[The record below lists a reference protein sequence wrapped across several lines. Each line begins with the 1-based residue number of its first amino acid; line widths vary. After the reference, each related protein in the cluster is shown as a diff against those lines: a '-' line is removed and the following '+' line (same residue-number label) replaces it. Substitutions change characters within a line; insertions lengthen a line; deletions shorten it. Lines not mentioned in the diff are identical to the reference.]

1 MASVKRITSFYFL
14 IIVFQLFLSII
25 AISSFAQTKPSYRN
39 HEEIDVGGGMKV
51 EILKCYGEGPTEECD
66 CIYFTDKRQTGTRM
80 KQNAN
85 RLKEEERAANLAR
98 GITTP
103 VSRTSGSSTNVAAD
117 NRTDKAIPA
126 SIAPNPLVKA
136 TPRKPTLEE
145 AVKRADSV
153 ARASSEKMKEG
164 LSKTSAA
171 DDSTEMDKVY
181 IPKVTETGATRFEAS
196 NTISAN
202 ITSRDTATQGVQK
215 DTNVAVA
222 SYSAQSSYG
231 LVLDTV
237 LRLDERKQ
245 DAGIAPS
252 PAAVANKPVRD
263 TIAAGVQKD
272 TVVSVAS
279 AQVIASTS
287 SDSVVEAAETTKSIT
302 VIKTPPVNNSV
313 SSDTITKTT
322 IKSAGDLATSPVNSV
337 SNTAID
343 TTENNWVKQYQQVK
357 PGLSINEPLVSKPHQ
372 DEVNNEKITDTSST
386 LNANAGAVKKDAVT
400 NAPNA
405 TVNSD
410 DATTAP
416 QPDIE
421 SNKSAVSNL
430 IGKSAEVNTKGDWEK
445 ATIIDKE
452 TEFLY
457 KVHYLG
463 RTSEHD
469 EWVSVTQIRNIDS
482 AAVAE
487 IKRVT
492 ENPSKISKVNTG
504 CSFEAPAPP
513 VSNGDKFS
521 EKLAKRKIYE
531 GYVNAN
537 KGNGVKK
544 TGITFLS
551 LTTET
556 PYVNTVSVSAAN
568 VLEIKFAFA
577 PAGAMIY
584 PVKTQFKVCE
594 QALGKNFSKTLNS
607 YYGCFRNKTGA
618 WACAVVE

>member
-1 MASVKRITSFYFL
+1 
-14 IIVFQLFLSII
+14 
-25 AISSFAQTKPSYRN
+25 
-39 HEEIDVGGGMKV
+39 
-51 EILKCYGEGPTEECD
+51 
-66 CIYFTDKRQTGTRM
+66 
-80 KQNAN
+80 
-85 RLKEEERAANLAR
+85 
-98 GITTP
+98 
-103 VSRTSGSSTNVAAD
+103 
-117 NRTDKAIPA
+117 
-126 SIAPNPLVKA
+126 
-136 TPRKPTLEE
+136 
-145 AVKRADSV
+145 
-153 ARASSEKMKEG
+153 
-164 LSKTSAA
+164 
-171 DDSTEMDKVY
+171 
-181 IPKVTETGATRFEAS
+181 
-196 NTISAN
+196 
-202 ITSRDTATQGVQK
+202 
-215 DTNVAVA
+215 
-222 SYSAQSSYG
+222 
-231 LVLDTV
+231 
-237 LRLDERKQ
+237 
-245 DAGIAPS
+245 
-252 PAAVANKPVRD
+252 
-263 TIAAGVQKD
+263 
-272 TVVSVAS
+272 
-279 AQVIASTS
+279 
-287 SDSVVEAAETTKSIT
+287 
-302 VIKTPPVNNSV
+302 
-313 SSDTITKTT
+313 
-322 IKSAGDLATSPVNSV
+322 
-337 SNTAID
+337 
-343 TTENNWVKQYQQVK
+343 
-357 PGLSINEPLVSKPHQ
+357 
-372 DEVNNEKITDTSST
+372 
-386 LNANAGAVKKDAVT
+386 
-400 NAPNA
+400 
-405 TVNSD
+405 
-410 DATTAP
+410 
-416 QPDIE
+416 
-421 SNKSAVSNL
+421 L